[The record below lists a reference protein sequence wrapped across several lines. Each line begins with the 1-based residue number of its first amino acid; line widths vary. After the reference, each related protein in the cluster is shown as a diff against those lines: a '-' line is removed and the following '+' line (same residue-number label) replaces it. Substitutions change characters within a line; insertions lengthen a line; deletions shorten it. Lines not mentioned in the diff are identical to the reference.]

1 MPNDIS
7 ATLGE
12 LHHALGTILMQ
23 RPDFKGKRVAIA
35 TECGL
40 SSAEIKSPVSLY
52 LTEDEEVIHIQTTD
66 DKESFDLMTFGG
78 IKNGIK

>member
-1 MPNDIS
+1 MSNDIS

-23 RPDFKGKRVAIA
+23 RPDLKGKRVAIA

-40 SSAEIKSPVSLY
+40 SSTEIKSPVRLY
-52 LTEDEEVIHIQTTD
+52 LTEDEQVIHIQTTN
-66 DKESFDLMTFGG
+66 DKENFDLMIFGG
-78 IKNGIK
+78 IK